1 MGGNMKQ
8 IIIGIIMIVVSLLMF
23 GIVLDSV
30 QTLLS
35 WTSGGATIAD
45 FTGLEQ
51 LVTISP
57 LLIFIGLLAGGGWL
71 TFTGFKAGQEGG
83 GRKKGARGLH

>member
-1 MGGNMKQ
+1 MGGNIKA
-8 IIIGIIMIVVSLLMF
+8 IVVGIIMIVVALLMF

-30 QTLLS
+30 QALLD
-35 WTSGGATIAD
+35 WTSGGAVISD

-71 TFTGFKAGQEGG
+71 TFKGFGAGEGG
-83 GRKKGARGLH
+83 GGRHRGRGLH